1 VSVLLQAHTHHIAT
15 KLKITPT
22 QLNEKQLKGEKDR
35 RMNEKFTHLSDKRQI
50 IKKERKKGEINTID
64 WD

>member
-35 RMNEKFTHLSDKRQI
+35 RMNEKFTHLSD
-50 IKKERKKGEINTID
+50 
-64 WD
+64 